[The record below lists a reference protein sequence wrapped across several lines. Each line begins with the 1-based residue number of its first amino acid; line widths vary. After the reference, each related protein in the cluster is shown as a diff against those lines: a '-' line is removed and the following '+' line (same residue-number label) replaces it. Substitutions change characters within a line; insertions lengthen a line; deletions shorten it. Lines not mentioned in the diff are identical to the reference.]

1 VSAFVDSETGRA
13 VNRVTQVSLH
23 EVDEPGRGP
32 TDPHVRGEVLELEH
46 LRGPAGNVRAG
57 ALLTIADTVGGM
69 CAGLAALPGWVVST
83 NLMLRTE
90 PHEHRGPLAL
100 DARILRAGRNAVVTQ
115 VTIVDT
121 GDAERVIAD
130 GVLTSAVL
138 VPEGGPPDFERP
150 MVLEAPPAPD
160 PVLPL
165 LEFFA
170 VRPVDPTSVALE
182 INDRVRNPWG
192 ILHGGA
198 IAVLVDAAATH
209 TIGAG
214 ATTADV
220 VLHFLRPGRVGPAI
234 ARAAIL
240 GDRRDGHLLR
250 VEVVDTGG
258 RPGHGRRRGDRAHPE
273 AGTVPM

>member
-1 VSAFVDSETGRA
+1 MSAFSNFSTGRA
-13 VNRVTQVSLH
+13 VNQVTQVSLR
-23 EVDEPGRGP
+23 EVDEPGRVP
-32 TDPHVRGEVLELEH
+32 NDPHVVGEVLNLEH

-57 ALLTIADTVGGM
+57 ALLTMADTVGGM

-83 NLMLRTE
+83 NLMLRTD
-90 PHEHRGPLAL
+90 PDDHRGPLAL

-121 GDAERVIAD
+121 GEGGRVIAD
-130 GVLTSAVL
+130 GALTSAVL
-138 VPEGGPPDFERP
+138 VPEGGPPDFGRP

-170 VRPVDPTSVALE
+170 VHPVDAMSVGLE
-182 INDRVRNPWG
+182 ITDRVRNPWG

-198 IAVLVDAAATH
+198 TAVLVDAAATH
-209 TIGAG
+209 TIGAD
-214 ATTADV
+214 AATADV

-234 ARAAIL
+234 ARALIL
-240 GDRRDGHLLR
+240 GRRRDGYLLR
-250 VEVVDTGG
+250 VEVVDAGAA
-258 RPGHGRRRGDRAHPE
+258 DRVMAV
-273 AGTVPM
+273 AVATVRTS